1 MHREVFFLAYHLH
14 WSPSETVDLPV
25 ADRWAYVHLLLEQLE
40 RERDQIEE
48 AHGR

>member
-1 MHREVFFLAYHLH
+1 VFFLAYHLH